1 MAAAAHTYS
10 FTDVQCTLIGPGG
23 VAVMGGSSGAAKEGI
38 TVSPSEDLGTMQI
51 GAGGE
56 VMHSLHAARPGRAT
70 VRLLK
75 TSPVNAVLSA
85 MLAVQ
90 AASAALWGKNT
101 LTVSDTARGDI
112 VTCIS
117 SAFTKWADL
126 TYAEDGNM
134 NEWSFNVGYISFFLG
149 DGQ

>member
-1 MAAAAHTYS
+1 MPSAHTYS
-10 FTDVQCTLIGPGG
+10 FTDVQCTMTGPGG
-23 VAVMGGSSGAAKEGI
+23 VAVMGGGSGVSKEGI
-38 TVSPSEDLGTMQI
+38 TVSPSEDIGTMQI

-70 VRLLK
+70 IRLLK

-85 MLAVQ
+85 MFAVQ

-101 LTVSDTARGDI
+101 LVVSDTARGDV
-112 VTCIS
+112 VTCLLT
-117 SAFTKWADL
+117 AFTKFADL

-134 NEWSFNVGYISFFLG
+134 NEWSFNVGYISFNLG
-149 DGQ
+149 TGQ